1 MDGTASNYS
10 ALCSDF
16 YVIQKLGLKLEAPE
30 GRENALEFFDRV
42 RKTFPRL
49 ANFQRTEGEVSLESN
64 SGEREWQWTA
74 LRPMS
79 VRSGHVNPA
88 SMADAYQFHRAVL
101 EIAPYFLS
109 ISPLNIAM
117 LEIVLGFD
125 FETELDKDSVVFDAL
140 LAQSPLAGLIDPG
153 FAQTGFERVSEAQ
166 PALAITLGERGDM
179 QAVFEVRTRP
189 AVPSPADR
197 GDDPISV
204 LLTVRK
210 FGPLG
215 SLDELKAAF
224 GAVVGHAEML
234 AEQRVIPNLVMPIHD
249 TLQSRG

>member
-1 MDGTASNYS
+1 
-10 ALCSDF
+10 
-16 YVIQKLGLKLEAPE
+16 
-30 GRENALEFFDRV
+30 
-42 RKTFPRL
+42 
-49 ANFQRTEGEVSLESN
+49 
-64 SGEREWQWTA
+64 
-74 LRPMS
+74 
-79 VRSGHVNPA
+79 
-88 SMADAYQFHRAVL
+88 
-101 EIAPYFLS
+101 
-109 ISPLNIAM
+109 
-117 LEIVLGFD
+117 
-125 FETELDKDSVVFDAL
+125 
-140 LAQSPLAGLIDPG
+140 
-153 FAQTGFERVSEAQ
+153 
-166 PALAITLGERGDM
+166 
-179 QAVFEVRTRP
+179 VRTRP